1 MKKKSFF
8 LCTILIASFILS
20 ACAGLGVDD
29 EPVTGDFGPQY
40 TAQEHQTR
48 TFNALWGHLSENYVY
63 YNSAE
68 TDWDSLHKKY
78 ENKIAGGL
86 TNDEFNALLHELEDD
101 LPNGTLLFQSREE
114 RIASDIEDA
123 STYEGIG
130 AFVGF
135 KAEDVPHIV
144 VLGVIEGSP
153 AEQAGIRAH
162 DSIFSIDG
170 NPVLLEEGIDVVQ
183 RVRGPAGSVVTLN
196 VQTPGKPERTVEV
209 TRAQLVSLGK
219 IEGRQID
226 VKGVP
231 VGYILL
237 PPINYEG
244 LLEDFLGNLRDFT
257 TNQKLEG
264 LILDLRVAGSGGGWP
279 LQEMLTLFHDG
290 SVGTFYNRTT
300 SEQDVSVKGEDLYG
314 SQSVPLIILVGKNT
328 SGFPEIL
335 AAALQANER
344 ALIVGEITPGSIETT
359 SSFYLPDGSRIYIET
374 TSFKLPNGEEIGNR
388 GVQPQFVIDAG
399 WDEILPT
406 ADPALEKALELL
418 SAGAD
423 Q

>member
-1 MKKKSFF
+1 MKKKSLF
-8 LCTILIASFILS
+8 LYTILIAAFALS

-29 EPVTGDFGPQY
+29 EPITGDFGPQY

-48 TFNALWGHLSENYVY
+48 TFDALWGHLAENYVY
-63 YNSAE
+63 YQSAD
-68 TDWDSLHKKY
+68 TDWDSLRKKY
-78 ENKIAGGL
+78 ETQIAGGL
-86 TNDEFNALLHELEDD
+86 TNDEFNALLHELEGD

-114 RIASDIEDA
+114 RIASDIEDI

-170 NPVLLEEGIDVVQ
+170 NPVLLEEGIEVVK

-209 TRAQLVSLGK
+209 TRAQLISIGK
-219 IEGRQID
+219 VEGRQID
-226 VKGVP
+226 VEGAP

-237 PPINYEG
+237 PPINYDG
-244 LLEDFLGNLRDFT
+244 LLEDILRTMRDFT

-264 LILDLRVAGSGGGWP
+264 LILDLRVAGSGRGWP
-279 LQEMLTLFHDG
+279 LEEMLTLFHDG
-290 SVGTFYNRTT
+290 TVGTFYNRAA
-300 SEQDVSVKGEDLYG
+300 SEQGVSVDGEDLYG
-314 SQSVPLIILVGKNT
+314 SQSVPLILLVGQNT

-344 ALIVGEITPGSIETT
+344 AIVIGEVTPGSIETT

-388 GVQPQFVIDAG
+388 GVQPQFVIEAG
-399 WDEILPT
+399 WDDVLPT
-406 ADPALEKALELL
+406 ADPVLEKALELL
-418 SAGAD
+418 SAGPD